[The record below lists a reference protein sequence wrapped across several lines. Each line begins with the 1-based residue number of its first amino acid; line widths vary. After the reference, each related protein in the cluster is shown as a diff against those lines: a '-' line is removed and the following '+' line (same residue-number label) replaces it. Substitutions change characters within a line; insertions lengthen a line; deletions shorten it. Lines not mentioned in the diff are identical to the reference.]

1 MFIFNYILIE
11 KMYYILIK
19 INTYLFDLKFTLN
32 FDNFV
37 VLLTFLFFFFFFFF
51 TKYNYKIPVV

>member
-37 VLLTFLFFFFFFFF
+37 VLLIFLFIFYLTFSSVLLSL
-51 TKYNYKIPVV
+51 KY